1 MPDRAALVAA
11 LEAAGVPSVPAEDEL
26 CSGIVDANG
35 PMDEPFRLAI
45 AADADRI
52 LPVLLAH
59 AGDEA
64 KRAAYVSLHHDPACR
79 PKATAHGSFANPTP
93 EAPDGA

>member
-1 MPDRAALVAA
+1 MSDRAALVDA
-11 LEAAGVPSVPAEDEL
+11 LRDACVPTE
-26 CSGIVDANG
+26 SGNTV
-35 PMDEPFRLAI
+35 FREQFRKKL